1 MRILDSDHD
10 RALKHITL
18 FLTPEEAKSLH
29 EQLGDLIANPHLHHV
44 HVEDDSFTKETTIA
58 IYEASTL
65 SHFDER
71 SRRLIENDE

>member
-29 EQLGDLIANPHLHHV
+29 EQLDNLIANPQPHRI
-44 HVEDDSFTKETTIA
+44 HVEDNSFTKETTIA
-58 IYEASTL
+58 IYETPNL
-65 SHFDER
+65 FHFDER